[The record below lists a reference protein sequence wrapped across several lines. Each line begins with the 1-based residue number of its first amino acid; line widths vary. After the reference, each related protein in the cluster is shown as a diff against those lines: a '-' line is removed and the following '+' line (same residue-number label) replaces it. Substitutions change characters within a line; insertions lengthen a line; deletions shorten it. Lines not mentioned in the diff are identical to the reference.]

1 MLYLSGSFGTSW
13 EKNMIIFVAIF
24 AIILLAGIRLTPI
37 KEFNNDYMSK
47 DNTNTIKGIFV
58 ILVFFSH
65 SSQYIGVNNL
75 TGTFDAPYVT
85 MQNFLGQMIVSA
97 FLFYSGF
104 GIMESITKKGF
115 DYVKTIP
122 VKRVFKTLVNFDI
135 IVAIFLVLD
144 LIFGEKFSVKQILLS
159 FVAWENINN
168 SNWYI
173 LAILLLYIVTFL
185 TFIPIKLSKKK
196 SMHVICA
203 IALTLLTIVLAFILF
218 KVGKE
223 SWYYNTLFIYP
234 LGIWYSILKP
244 YIDKIIMK
252 NAVIYFIVL
261 LAGLG
266 AVIFTYLH
274 RESHPYLQNGD
285 YVLSLP
291 YTV

>member
-104 GIMESITKKGF
+104 GIYHQEG
-115 DYVKTIP
+115 V
-122 VKRVFKTLVNFDI
+122 
-135 IVAIFLVLD
+135 
-144 LIFGEKFSVKQILLS
+144 
-159 FVAWENINN
+159 
-168 SNWYI
+168 
-173 LAILLLYIVTFL
+173 
-185 TFIPIKLSKKK
+185 
-196 SMHVICA
+196 
-203 IALTLLTIVLAFILF
+203 
-218 KVGKE
+218 
-223 SWYYNTLFIYP
+223 
-234 LGIWYSILKP
+234 
-244 YIDKIIMK
+244 
-252 NAVIYFIVL
+252 
-261 LAGLG
+261 
-266 AVIFTYLH
+266 
-274 RESHPYLQNGD
+274 
-285 YVLSLP
+285 
-291 YTV
+291 